1 MSEQRTVAVLG
12 ASDNP
17 ERYAYK
23 AIDRLAGKG
32 FDVIPVNPTLKEVLG
47 LRVLPTL
54 GEIDTKLDT
63 VSVYLSAQRS
73 TALAGEIVASRPGR
87 VIFNPGA
94 ENPVLATTLDEA
106 GIPWMHA
113 CTLVLLATD
122 RF

>member
-23 AIDRLAGKG
+23 AIEKLAGKG
-32 FDVIPVNPTLKEVLG
+32 FAVIPVNPTLKEVLG
-47 LRVLPTL
+47 LRVLPSL

-73 TALAGEIVASRPGR
+73 TQLAGEIVATRPGR

-94 ENPVLATTLDEA
+94 ENPALESRLDAE
-106 GIPWMHA
+106 GIPWLHA

>member
-23 AIDRLAGKG
+23 AIEKLLGKG
-32 FDVIPVNPTLKEVLG
+32 FAVIPVNPALKEVLG
-47 LRVLPTL
+47 LRVLPSL

-73 TALAGEIVASRPGR
+73 TQLAGEIVAARPDR

-94 ENPVLATTLDEA
+94 ENPSLETKLDTE

-113 CTLVLLATD
+113 CTLVLLATE

>member
-23 AIDRLAGKG
+23 AIEKLAGKG
-32 FDVIPVNPTLKEVLG
+32 FAVIPVNPALKEVLG
-47 LRVLPTL
+47 LQVLPSL

-73 TALAGEIVASRPGR
+73 TQLAAEIVAIKPGR

-94 ENPVLATTLDEA
+94 ENPVLETRLDEA

>member
-23 AIDRLAGKG
+23 AIDRLAAKG